1 MKKFVL
7 ALFLLGLVGTL
18 AACGG
23 TAEQGEYTPGVYHGY
38 TVGNEPSIAVVTVD
52 ENGMIESVLIDEVY
66 LQSEEGGEIT
76 WEGRG
81 GPTDGIATTK
91 RALDDGCAYDM
102 HGGVENCSV
111 EGEMMWWEQVDA
123 LGQAV
128 VDAQGVPTDWSIV
141 EGSFENPSDAVAGVS
156 ITVDTYI
163 SAIEDALDKA
173 Q

>member
-1 MKKFVL
+1 MKKSLL
-7 ALFLLGLVGTL
+7 ALFLLVLVGTL

-23 TAEQGEYTPGVYHGY
+23 AEQGEYTPGVYHGY
-38 TVGNEPSIAVVTVD
+38 TVGNQPSYAVVTVD

-66 LQSEEGGEIT
+66 LKAEADGEVT
-76 WEGRG
+76 WEGRT
-81 GPTDGIATTK
+81 GPTEGIATTK
-91 RALDDGCAYDM
+91 RALDDGCGYDM
-102 HGGVENCSV
+102 HGGVEDCQV

-128 VDAQGVPTDWSIV
+128 VDAQGVPSDWSLV
-141 EGSFENPSDAVAGVS
+141 DGSFENPSDAVAGVS
-156 ITVDTYI
+156 ITVDSYI